1 MLSGLAPFYSR
12 PRQDT
17 ANSIM
22 RRIKEGDFR
31 MDGEAW
37 RCVSSQA
44 KTLCKGL
51 LTVDHRK
58 RISIDQLGASQWV
71 QQAVTASHSNICPP
85 TLMTSALLLSDPS
98 TEQCIKQTYDAFHN
112 ATRDGFRLI
121 PVTSSLN
128 SSSKLL
134 QKRKL
139 KQSTSTETIS
149 SLSDRS
155 SLGSKSSSSST
166 SGGGLTAASAKH
178 WASAVHGGTS
188 SAPGS
193 GGLKHK
199 DGGSEVFSFKPS
211 QVSDYLANFARTAVV
226 GGTSN
231 GATPLNLPLSI
242 NVSSYSSHVMS
253 MGAGTHHPGAG
264 PVLSYPPL
272 GGGVVTAS
280 HHHQHQPPPY
290 HHAYR
295 HPLAVSAANLPPT
308 TAGGPL
314 SLPNSAVSL
323 SIISPPVIASST
335 SPVKSS
341 STRRGQ
347 NCTAGSNCTSCS
359 PSAAAGNGPVT
370 RSRKR
375 KLCEMDN
382 SAAPT
387 SQSYHQVLHNHHH
400 HAANTLITAASGKT
414 THQTSPL
421 SQTGHTATY
430 TADITLATAAASPQN
445 GSGVAV
451 AKNFLEPLNLLQHLQ
466 QSATATSQM
475 HNNGGFH
482 QQAKHRRQGT
492 ITIE

>member
-71 QQAVTASHSNICPP
+71 QQAVTASHSHICPP

-193 GGLKHK
+193 GGQLKHK
-199 DGGSEVFSFKPS
+199 DGGGSEVFSFKPS
-211 QVSDYLANFARTAVV
+211 QVSDYLANFARTAV
-226 GGTSN
+226 GTSN
-231 GATPLNLPLSI
+231 VGATPLNLPLSI

-253 MGAGTHHPGAG
+253 MGAGAHHPGAG

-290 HHAYR
+290 HHHAYR

-382 SAAPT
+382 STAPT
-387 SQSYHQVLHNHHH
+387 SQSYHQVLHN

-430 TADITLATAAASPQN
+430 TADITLATAAVSPQN
-445 GSGVAV
+445 GSGVAA

-466 QSATATSQM
+466 QSAAATSQM